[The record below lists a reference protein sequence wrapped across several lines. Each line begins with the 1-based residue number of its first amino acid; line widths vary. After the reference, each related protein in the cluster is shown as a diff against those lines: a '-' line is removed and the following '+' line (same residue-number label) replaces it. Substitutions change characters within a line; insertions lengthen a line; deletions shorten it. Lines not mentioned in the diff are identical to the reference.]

1 MVDLVDSEDLARRAE
16 LIYAGKLRTDLER
29 DHRHEFVA
37 IEPDSGDFYLGKTLT
52 EAMGKSREAHPGCLA
67 LILRVGH
74 VATIHMGLM
83 AISQLFPI
91 SFGGR
96 QHGRACRFP

>member
-16 LIYAGKLRTDLER
+16 LIYAGQLRTDLER

-52 EAMGKSREAHPGCLA
+52 EAVGKSREAHPGCLA
-67 LILRVGH
+67 FVIRVGH
-74 VATIHMGLM
+74 EHAIHIGHR
-83 AISQLFPI
+83 P
-91 SFGGR
+91 
-96 QHGRACRFP
+96 